1 MAKPVADLFLTM
13 TAFNAGI
20 KFAVVSTSG
29 VARSVDVKLKDNR
42 LCLTTVVDGSAR
54 ELVAKNI
61 IDAKRLLDKSVSKM
75 FSDGEMLGY
84 QVSKGHKNIIKLAPC
99 MKCGYEVVCIK
110 GGEHTDRAERDSLY
124 GALLFMIDSISRVFV
139 DDHNKAQKDG
149 EPLFDMAKL
158 SKSKG
163 KFHFNKPLRVMVA
176 A

>member
-1 MAKPVADLFLTM
+1 MAKPIADLFLTM

-84 QVSKGHKNIIKLAPC
+84 QVSKGHKNIIKLAPS

-110 GGEHTDRAERDSLY
+110 GGEHTDRAERDGLN
-124 GALLFMIDSISRVFV
+124 GALLFLIDSISRVFV

-149 EPLFDMAKL
+149 EALFDMTKL
-158 SKSKG
+158 SKSKVKG
-163 KFHFNKPLRVMVA
+163 HINNPMQEMA
-176 A
+176 AA